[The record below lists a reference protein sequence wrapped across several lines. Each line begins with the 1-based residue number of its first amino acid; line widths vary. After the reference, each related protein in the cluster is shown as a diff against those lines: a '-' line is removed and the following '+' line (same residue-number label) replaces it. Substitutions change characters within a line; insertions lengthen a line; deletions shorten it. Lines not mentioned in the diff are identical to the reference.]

1 VNAADYKEMLACT
14 VARFQERCAL
24 LADQLA
30 EPHERYRLVPADL
43 ARLQAVIRNAITDVD
58 QAFAAALV
66 EACRPRVCL
75 VRRARLHLVI
85 NSSEEM
91 QS

>member
-1 VNAADYKEMLACT
+1 MNAAEYKEVLACA
-14 VARFQERCAL
+14 VARFQDRCAL

-43 ARLQAVIRNAITDVD
+43 ARVQAVIRNVIVD
-58 QAFAAALV
+58 IDRAFAAALV
-66 EACRPRVCL
+66 EAYKPRVRS
-75 VRRARLHLVI
+75 VRRARLCLVI
-85 NSSEEM
+85 TNNEEL